1 MKSNDNLTLDLL
13 CQNQIEE
20 HFEERAAIYEYL
32 GDKEREEA
40 ELLAAKDTEAF
51 RFSCE
56 VDSVVRMYNN
66 NGGDFVKS
74 YLLKVEK
81 ARGSEAA
88 GRLRTAALDRLRLD
102 KLDKR
107 K

>member
-1 MKSNDNLTLDLL
+1 MGFFNANMD
-13 CQNQIEE
+13 EE
-20 HFEERAAIYEYL
+20 QLEFFNERAAIYEHL
-32 GDKEREEA
+32 GEKEREEA